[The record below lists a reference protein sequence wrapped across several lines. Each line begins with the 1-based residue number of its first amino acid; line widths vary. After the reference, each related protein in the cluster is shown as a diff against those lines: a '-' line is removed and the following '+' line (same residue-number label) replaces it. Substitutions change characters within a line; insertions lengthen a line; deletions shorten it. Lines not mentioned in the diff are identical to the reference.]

1 MCVAKQLNAH
11 CDDAMRIGRFDILE
25 KLGEGAMGTVYRALD
40 PLIERTVAIKTIPL
54 NLPEE
59 GKRLFEDRF
68 LREAKS
74 AGKLSH
80 PNIVTI
86 YDVGE
91 TDDFAY
97 ITMEYLNGP
106 SLREILREH
115 GPLPFDLALDTA
127 LQMADALAFAHDH
140 GIVHRDIKPPNVIID
155 SRRGAVK
162 LTDFG
167 IAHLMSNT
175 ETRAG
180 MLLGSPRYM
189 SPEQV
194 QGQPVDGRSDIFS
207 LGVVLHEMLVGR
219 TPFGGEELHGI
230 LFRIVNEPVKPVSQ
244 TRKDILPG
252 VDEILARCLAKRS
265 DDRYSNAHDLADD
278 IKSLMRPQQAERSQ
292 QLVNPPLPRALKAV
306 AFGMPVLIAL
316 VLAIGMIVT
325 TFILERNQ
333 ALPASAA
340 RTPSLQTP
348 QLVTIA
354 KSINSAKTEDG
365 TQPTLA
371 SKKKP
376 SPSSND
382 DFFLQEL
389 DRKLAKLKVRRTEL
403 MSTYTSL
410 HPDVVLIDRQ
420 IAQIE
425 DEKRLHQKR
434 KNRQNN

>member
-1 MCVAKQLNAH
+1 MYVARQLNVRL
-11 CDDAMRIGRFDILE
+11 DDAMRIGRFDILD

-59 GKRLFEDRF
+59 EKRLFEDRF

-74 AGKLSH
+74 AGRLSH

-97 ITMEYLNGP
+97 IAMEYLDGP

-115 GPLPFDLALDTA
+115 GPLPLELALETA

-140 GIVHRDIKPPNVIID
+140 GVVHRDIKPPNVIVLGK
-155 SRRGAVK
+155 RGTVK

-207 LGVVLHEMLVGR
+207 LGVVLYEMLAGR
-219 TPFGGEELHGI
+219 PPFGGEELHGI
-230 LFRIVNEPVKPVSQ
+230 LFRIVNEPVAPISQ
-244 TRKDILPG
+244 TRRNIPVG
-252 VDEILARCLAKRS
+252 VDEILARCLAKKPH
-265 DDRYSNAHDLADD
+265 DRYSNANDLVNDLN
-278 IKSLMRPQQAERSQ
+278 KLLHPPPTESTEQP
-292 QLVNPPLPRALKAV
+292 VNPPLSRTLKAV

-316 VLAIGMIVT
+316 VLTIGMIVT
-325 TFILERNQ
+325 TFVLERNQ
-333 ALPASAA
+333 VQRGSVTN
-340 RTPSLQTP
+340 TPSIQTP
-348 QLVTIA
+348 QLVTIT
-354 KSINSAKTEDG
+354 KSLTSAKNEETS
-365 TQPTLA
+365 QPQ
-371 SKKKP
+371 SGNKKKP
-376 SPSSND
+376 SSNE
-382 DFFLQEL
+382 DFFLEEL
-389 DRKLAKLKVRRTEL
+389 EKKLAKLKVRRSELLSSYTE
-403 MSTYTSL
+403 L
-410 HPDVVLIDRQ
+410 HPDVVIIDREIDQ
-420 IAQIE
+420 LE
-425 DEKRLHQKR
+425 DERRQYQKR
-434 KNRQNN
+434 KKRQNN

>member
-1 MCVAKQLNAH
+1 MHVVKQLNAH
-11 CDDAMRIGRFDILE
+11 LDDAMRIGRFDILE

-59 GKRLFEDRF
+59 EKRLFEDRF

-97 ITMEYLNGP
+97 IAMEYLDGP

-115 GPLPFDLALDTA
+115 GPLPFELALDTA

-140 GIVHRDIKPPNVIID
+140 GIVHRDIKPPNVIVD
-155 SRRGAVK
+155 SKRGAVK

-167 IAHLMSNT
+167 IAHLMSST

-207 LGVVLHEMLVGR
+207 LGVVLYEMLAGR
-219 TPFGGEELHGI
+219 PPFGGEELHGI
-230 LFRIVNEPVKPVSQ
+230 LFRIVNEPVAPVSQ
-244 TRKDILPG
+244 TRRDIPPG
-252 VDEILARCLAKRS
+252 VDEILARCLAKRPE
-265 DDRYSNAHDLADD
+265 DRYSNANDLAHDLNTL
-278 IKSLMRPQQAERSQ
+278 SHPQQAESPEQ
-292 QLVNPPLPRALKAV
+292 PVNPPLSRTLKAV

-316 VLAIGMIVT
+316 VLAVGMIVT

-333 ALPASAA
+333 AQPDSAA
-340 RTPSLQTP
+340 NTPSIQTP
-348 QLVTIA
+348 QLVTIT
-354 KSINSAKTEDG
+354 KSLTAANTEETSQG
-365 TQPTLA
+365 QPGN
-371 SKKKP
+371 KKK
-376 SPSSND
+376 SSSNE
-382 DFFLQEL
+382 DFFLEEL
-389 DRKLAKLKVRRTEL
+389 DKKLAKLKVRRTEL
-403 MSTYTSL
+403 LSSYTEL
-410 HPDVVLIDRQ
+410 HPDVVIIDREIDQ
-420 IAQIE
+420 LE
-425 DEKRLHQKR
+425 DERRQYLKR
-434 KNRQNN
+434 KETSK

>member
-1 MCVAKQLNAH
+1 MYVARQLNVRL
-11 CDDAMRIGRFDILE
+11 DDAMRIGRFDILD

-59 GKRLFEDRF
+59 EKRLFEDRF

-74 AGKLSH
+74 AGRLSH

-97 ITMEYLNGP
+97 IAMEYLDGP

-115 GPLPFDLALDTA
+115 GPLPLELALETS

-140 GIVHRDIKPPNVIID
+140 GVVHRDIKPPNVIVLGK
-155 SRRGAVK
+155 RGTVK

-207 LGVVLHEMLVGR
+207 LGVVLYEMLAGR
-219 TPFGGEELHGI
+219 PPFGGEELHGI
-230 LFRIVNEPVKPVSQ
+230 LFRIVNEPVAPISQ
-244 TRKDILPG
+244 TRRNIPVG
-252 VDEILARCLAKRS
+252 VDEILARCLAKKPQ
-265 DDRYSNAHDLADD
+265 DRYSNANDLVNDLNKLLHPPP
-278 IKSLMRPQQAERSQ
+278 IESTEQP
-292 QLVNPPLPRALKAV
+292 VNPPLSRTLKAV

-316 VLAIGMIVT
+316 VLTIGMIVT
-325 TFILERNQ
+325 TFVLERNQ
-333 ALPASAA
+333 VQRGSVTN
-340 RTPSLQTP
+340 TPSIQTP
-348 QLVTIA
+348 QLVTIT
-354 KSINSAKTEDG
+354 KSLTSAKNEETS
-365 TQPTLA
+365 QPQ
-371 SKKKP
+371 SGNKKKP
-376 SPSSND
+376 SSNE
-382 DFFLQEL
+382 DFFLEEL
-389 DRKLAKLKVRRTEL
+389 EKKLAKLKVRRSELLSSYTE
-403 MSTYTSL
+403 L
-410 HPDVVLIDRQ
+410 HPDVVIIDREIDQ
-420 IAQIE
+420 LE
-425 DEKRLHQKR
+425 DERRQYQKR
-434 KNRQNN
+434 KKRQNN

>member
-1 MCVAKQLNAH
+1 MYVARQLNVRL
-11 CDDAMRIGRFDILE
+11 DDAMRIGRFDILD

-59 GKRLFEDRF
+59 EKRLFEDRF

-74 AGKLSH
+74 AGRLSH

-97 ITMEYLNGP
+97 IAMEYLDGP

-115 GPLPFDLALDTA
+115 GPLPLELALETA

-140 GIVHRDIKPPNVIID
+140 GVVHRDIKPPNVIVLGK
-155 SRRGAVK
+155 RGTVK

-207 LGVVLHEMLVGR
+207 LGVVLYEMLAGR
-219 TPFGGEELHGI
+219 PPFGGEELHGI
-230 LFRIVNEPVKPVSQ
+230 LFRIVNEPVAPISQ
-244 TRKDILPG
+244 TRRNIPVG
-252 VDEILARCLAKRS
+252 VDEILARCLAKKPQ
-265 DDRYSNAHDLADD
+265 DRYSNANDLVNDLNKLLHPPP
-278 IKSLMRPQQAERSQ
+278 IESTEQP
-292 QLVNPPLPRALKAV
+292 VNPPLSRTLKAV

-316 VLAIGMIVT
+316 VLTIGMIVT
-325 TFILERNQ
+325 TFVLERNQ
-333 ALPASAA
+333 VQRGSVTN
-340 RTPSLQTP
+340 TPSIQTP
-348 QLVTIA
+348 QLVTIT
-354 KSINSAKTEDG
+354 KSLTSAKNEETS
-365 TQPTLA
+365 QPQ
-371 SKKKP
+371 SGNKKKP
-376 SPSSND
+376 SSNE
-382 DFFLQEL
+382 DFFLEEL
-389 DRKLAKLKVRRTEL
+389 EKKLAKLKVRRSELLSSYTE
-403 MSTYTSL
+403 L
-410 HPDVVLIDRQ
+410 HPDVVIIDREIDQ
-420 IAQIE
+420 LE
-425 DEKRLHQKR
+425 DERRQYQKR
-434 KNRQNN
+434 KKRQNN

>member
-1 MCVAKQLNAH
+1 MYVARQLNARF
-11 CDDAMRIGRFDILE
+11 DDAMRIGRFDILE

-59 GKRLFEDRF
+59 EKRLFEDRF

-97 ITMEYLNGP
+97 IAMEYLDGP

-115 GPLPFDLALDTA
+115 GPLPFELAIDTA

-140 GIVHRDIKPPNVIID
+140 GIVHRDIKPPNVIVD
-155 SRRGAVK
+155 SKRGAVK

-207 LGVVLHEMLVGR
+207 LGVVLYEMLVGR
-219 TPFGGEELHGI
+219 PPFGGEELHGI
-230 LFRIVNEPVKPVSQ
+230 LFRIVNEPVTLVSQ
-244 TRKDILPG
+244 TRRDTPAG
-252 VDEILARCLAKRS
+252 VDEILSRCLAKKPEN
-265 DDRYSNAHDLADD
+265 RYSNAHDLAQD
-278 IKSLMRPQQAERSQ
+278 LNTLLHPQPTESSE
-292 QLVNPPLPRALKAV
+292 LPINPPLSRTLKAV
-306 AFGMPVLIAL
+306 AFGMPVLIVL
-316 VLAIGMIVT
+316 VLAIGLIVT
-325 TFILERNQ
+325 TFVLERNQ
-333 ALPASAA
+333 VLPDSATK
-340 RTPSLQTP
+340 TPSIQTP
-348 QLVTIA
+348 QLVTITKSLTSA
-354 KSINSAKTEDG
+354 KSEEISQV
-365 TQPTLA
+365 QPGNY
-371 SKKKP
+371 KKS
-376 SPSSND
+376 SPNE
-382 DFFLQEL
+382 DFFLEEL
-389 DRKLAKLKVRRTEL
+389 DKKLAKLKVRRTEL
-403 MSTYTSL
+403 LSSYTEL
-410 HPDVVLIDRQ
+410 HPDVVMTDRE
-420 IAQIE
+420 IAQLE
-425 DEKRLHQKR
+425 DERRQHQKR
-434 KNRQNN
+434 KKHQNN

>member
-1 MCVAKQLNAH
+1 
-11 CDDAMRIGRFDILE
+11 MRIGRFDILE
-25 KLGEGAMGTVYRALD
+25 KLGEGAMGTVYRAFD

-54 NLPEE
+54 NLPEAE
-59 GKRLFEDRF
+59 KRLFEDRF

-97 ITMEYLNGP
+97 IAMEYLDGP

-115 GPLPFDLALDTA
+115 GPLPLELALDTA
-127 LQMADALAFAHDH
+127 LQMADALAFAHNH

-155 SRRGAVK
+155 SRRGTVK

-180 MLLGSPRYM
+180 MLMGSPRYM

-207 LGVVLHEMLVGR
+207 LGVVLYEMLTGR
-219 TPFGGEELHGI
+219 PPFGGEELHGI
-230 LFRIVNEPVKPVSQ
+230 LFRIVNEPVVPVSQ
-244 TRKDILPG
+244 TRTNIPAD
-252 VDEILARCLAKRS
+252 VDKILARCLAKRR
-265 DDRYSNAHDLADD
+265 DDRYSNASELAHDLNA
-278 IKSLMRPQQAERSQ
+278 LLHPMPAERTEHPA
-292 QLVNPPLPRALKAV
+292 NPPLPRTLKAV
-306 AFGMPVLIAL
+306 AFGMPILIAF
-316 VLAIGMIVT
+316 VLAIGMIVI

-333 ALPASAA
+333 AKPAPGMNV
-340 RTPSLQTP
+340 PSLQTP

-354 KSINSAKTEDG
+354 KSLNAANNDPAPESK
-365 TQPTLA
+365 PVN
-371 SKKKP
+371 KKKP
-376 SPSSND
+376 SPNSPNNE

-389 DRKLAKLKVRRTEL
+389 DRKLAKLKVKRTEL
-403 MSTYTSL
+403 LSTYTEL
-410 HPDVVLIDRQ
+410 HPDVILIDRQ

-425 DEKRLHQKR
+425 NERRQHLKHSK
-434 KNRQNN
+434 RQNN

>member
-1 MCVAKQLNAH
+1 MYVARQLNVRL
-11 CDDAMRIGRFDILE
+11 DDAMRIGRFDILD

-59 GKRLFEDRF
+59 EKRLFEDRF

-74 AGKLSH
+74 AGRLSH

-97 ITMEYLNGP
+97 IAMEYLDGP

-115 GPLPFDLALDTA
+115 GPLPLELALETA

-140 GIVHRDIKPPNVIID
+140 GVVHRDIKPPNVIVLGK
-155 SRRGAVK
+155 RGTVK

-207 LGVVLHEMLVGR
+207 LGVVLYEMLAGR
-219 TPFGGEELHGI
+219 PPFGGEELHGI
-230 LFRIVNEPVKPVSQ
+230 LFRIVNEPVAPISQ
-244 TRKDILPG
+244 TRRNIPVG
-252 VDEILARCLAKRS
+252 VDEILARCLAKKPH
-265 DDRYSNAHDLADD
+265 DRYSNANDLVNDLNKLLHPPP
-278 IKSLMRPQQAERSQ
+278 IESTEQP
-292 QLVNPPLPRALKAV
+292 VNPPLSRTLKAV

-316 VLAIGMIVT
+316 VLTIGMIVT
-325 TFILERNQ
+325 TFVLERNQ
-333 ALPASAA
+333 VQRGSVTN
-340 RTPSLQTP
+340 TPSIQTP
-348 QLVTIA
+348 QLVTIT
-354 KSINSAKTEDG
+354 KSLTSAKNEETS
-365 TQPTLA
+365 QPQ
-371 SKKKP
+371 SGNKKKP
-376 SPSSND
+376 SSNE
-382 DFFLQEL
+382 DFFLEEL
-389 DRKLAKLKVRRTEL
+389 EKKLAKLKVRRSELLSSYTE
-403 MSTYTSL
+403 L
-410 HPDVVLIDRQ
+410 HPDVVIIDREIDQ
-420 IAQIE
+420 LE
-425 DEKRLHQKR
+425 DERRQYQKR
-434 KNRQNN
+434 KKRQNN

>member
-1 MCVAKQLNAH
+1 MYVARQLNVRL
-11 CDDAMRIGRFDILE
+11 DDAMRIGRFDILD

-59 GKRLFEDRF
+59 EKRLFEDRF

-74 AGKLSH
+74 AGRLSH

-97 ITMEYLNGP
+97 IAMEYLDGP

-115 GPLPFDLALDTA
+115 GPLPLELALETS

-140 GIVHRDIKPPNVIID
+140 GVVHRDIKPPNVIVLGK
-155 SRRGAVK
+155 RGTVK

-207 LGVVLHEMLVGR
+207 LGVVLYEMLAGR
-219 TPFGGEELHGI
+219 PPFGGEELHGI
-230 LFRIVNEPVKPVSQ
+230 LFRIVNEPVAPISQ
-244 TRKDILPG
+244 TRRNIPVG
-252 VDEILARCLAKRS
+252 VDEILARCLAKKPH
-265 DDRYSNAHDLADD
+265 DRYSNANDLVNDLNKLLHPPP
-278 IKSLMRPQQAERSQ
+278 IESTEQP
-292 QLVNPPLPRALKAV
+292 VNPPLSRTLKAV

-316 VLAIGMIVT
+316 VLTIGMIVT
-325 TFILERNQ
+325 TFVLERNQ
-333 ALPASAA
+333 VQRGSVTN
-340 RTPSLQTP
+340 TPSIQTP
-348 QLVTIA
+348 QLVTIT
-354 KSINSAKTEDG
+354 KSLTSAKNEETS
-365 TQPTLA
+365 QPQ
-371 SKKKP
+371 SGNKKKP
-376 SPSSND
+376 SSNE
-382 DFFLQEL
+382 DFFLEEL
-389 DRKLAKLKVRRTEL
+389 EKKLAKLKVRRSELLSSYTE
-403 MSTYTSL
+403 L
-410 HPDVVLIDRQ
+410 HPDVVIIDREIDQ
-420 IAQIE
+420 LE
-425 DEKRLHQKR
+425 DERRQYQKR
-434 KNRQNN
+434 KKRQNN

>member
-1 MCVAKQLNAH
+1 
-11 CDDAMRIGRFDILE
+11 MRIGRFDILE

-59 GKRLFEDRF
+59 EKRLFEDRF

-97 ITMEYLNGP
+97 IAMEYLDGP

-115 GPLPFDLALDTA
+115 GPLPFELALDTA

-140 GIVHRDIKPPNVIID
+140 GIVHRDIKPPNVIVD
-155 SRRGAVK
+155 SKRGTVK

-207 LGVVLHEMLVGR
+207 LGVVLYEMLVGR
-219 TPFGGEELHGI
+219 PPFGGEELHGI
-230 LFRIVNEPVKPVSQ
+230 LFRIVNEPVVPVSR
-244 TRKDILPG
+244 TIRDIPAR
-252 VDEILARCLAKRS
+252 VDEILARCLAKRP
-265 DDRYSNAHDLADD
+265 DDRYSNAHDLVDD
-278 IKSLMRPQQAERSQ
+278 LKTLITSQPAESQ
-292 QLVNPPLPRALKAV
+292 EQPVNPPLSRTLKAV

-325 TFILERNQ
+325 TFVLERNQ
-333 ALPASAA
+333 ALPESATK
-340 RTPSLQTP
+340 TPSIQTP
-348 QLVTIA
+348 QLVTITKSLTSA
-354 KSINSAKTEDG
+354 KSEEASQV
-365 TQPTLA
+365 QPGNY
-371 SKKKP
+371 KKS
-376 SPSSND
+376 SPNE
-382 DFFLQEL
+382 DFFLEEL
-389 DRKLAKLKVRRTEL
+389 DKKLAKLKVRRTEL
-403 MSTYTSL
+403 LSSYTEL
-410 HPDVVLIDRQ
+410 HPDVVMTDRE
-420 IAQIE
+420 IAQLE
-425 DEKRLHQKR
+425 DERRQHQKR
-434 KNRQNN
+434 KKHQNN